1 MTTPVERPMLR
12 VDRIRIRVAV
22 AWSAAALSVLVMVLL
37 AVIAITPASRLTAD
51 RERTYQRHATVITE
65 NLAASLIS
73 PDQTALGSQRAD
85 ALIVASPAA
94 LEMLLKAYRQLASI
108 SVVSSVGEV
117 VAAAGV
123 ATADSAQQ
131 IQALRTLPAEQF
143 PPKGDD
149 IATITLSGQTITAG
163 RILEGP
169 GRGGPLLILAFSTE
183 DPAQTTR
190 VLLFALSGAT
200 LFALLIWVTLDQLLT
215 RLVFAPHLAIRRFQ
229 NSARR
234 GNWMSRLHLEGSR
247 EIQRYAA
254 HHNFALDRAARLWDT
269 INWRR
274 RYLERHAAEKSAEAA
289 ELTEGLSRRYR
300 FGTQITAL
308 PSAPRR
314 ASFIPMGL
322 LLLIEFAALLALMSA
337 LGEAATWLAV
347 PFPWRMAALLGCTG
361 LGWWLGSN
369 VSVPPQKRRAYL
381 LKLAGLSFVCAAA
394 YLSAASFITSIA
406 GVALPRVGSGFCIAV
421 TFNMWMQQTVSTEIP
436 ALSTIRNALTRVIF
450 IALFVA
456 SLPVILYAVMTHSP
470 VEILTIASVA
480 ALLVAATAL
489 LALLSGSEDVA
500 FASSRQVLP
509 QAPSLLVQ
517 LVLSVSVLAIS
528 FAYLVSILIIDF
540 DDSGRYLSLSM
551 FLVALVTG
559 ISLPFSL
566 GAKAVWVA
574 MLAGAACGAP
584 SLVLH
589 YLFNATDA
597 VLVSIM
603 LGPAI
608 ATIAGSSVAWT
619 ALTVPERAT
628 TSSARSGDPR
638 QVFPRQRFVIQS
650 VGLSLMVS
658 GLAGVTA
665 VSASSYFPIATA
677 MFVSVIAALASR
689 LRRPAGG
696 GR

>member
-1 MTTPVERPMLR
+1 MTAPVARPMLK
-12 VDRIRIRVAV
+12 VDRIRIRVTV
-22 AWSAAALSVLVMVLL
+22 AWGAAALSALVMALL
-37 AVIAITPASRLTAD
+37 AVIAIAPASRLTAD

-65 NLAASLIS
+65 NLAATLIS
-73 PDQTALGSQRAD
+73 SDQTALGSQRAD
-85 ALIVASPAA
+85 GLIVASPTA
-94 LEMLLKAYRQLASI
+94 LEMFLKAYRQLVSI

-123 ATADSAQQ
+123 ELAGAAQQ
-131 IQALRTLPAEQF
+131 IQALRTLSAEQF

-149 IATITLSGQTITAG
+149 IASISLSGQTITAG

-169 GRGGPLLILAFSTE
+169 GREGPLLILAFSTE
-183 DPAQTTR
+183 DRAQTTR
-190 VLLFALSGAT
+190 VLLFALSGTT
-200 LFALLIWVTLDQLLT
+200 LLGLLIWVTLDQLLT
-215 RLVFAPHLAIRRFQ
+215 RLVFAPLLAIRRFQ
-229 NSARR
+229 NAARR
-234 GNWMSRLHLEGSR
+234 GNWMSRLHLEGSL

-289 ELTEGLSRRYR
+289 ELTEDLGRRYR
-300 FGTQITAL
+300 FGTQIAAL
-308 PSAPRR
+308 PSASRS

-322 LLLIEFAALLALMSA
+322 LLLIEFSALLALMSA
-337 LGEAATWLAV
+337 LGEAAIWLAV

-369 VSVPPQKRRAYL
+369 VSVPLQNRRAYMV
-381 LKLAGLSFVCAAA
+381 KLAGLSFVCAAA
-394 YLSAASFITSIA
+394 YLSSASFTTSIA
-406 GVALPRVGSGFCIAV
+406 GVALPRVVSGFCIAV
-421 TFNMWMQQTVSTEIP
+421 AFNLWIQQAVSDGLP
-436 ALSTIRNALTRVIF
+436 ALSSSRISLTRVSF

-456 SLPVILYAVMTHSP
+456 SLPAILYAVMTYSP
-470 VEILTIASVA
+470 VQILTIASIV
-480 ALLVAATAL
+480 ALLLAVSAL
-489 LALLSGSEDVA
+489 LALLSDREHVA
-500 FASSRQVLP
+500 FAPLHRIP
-509 QAPSLLVQ
+509 PGAPSHLVQ
-517 LVLSVSVLAIS
+517 LLLSVSALAIS
-528 FAYLVSILIIDF
+528 FVYLVSILMIDF
-540 DDSGRYLSLSM
+540 DDSSRHLSLSM

-559 ISLPFSL
+559 ICLPFSL

-574 MLAGAACGAP
+574 LLAGAACGAP

-589 YLFNATDA
+589 YLLNATDA
-597 VLVSIM
+597 VLVSSM

-608 ATIAGSSVAWT
+608 AVIAGYAVAWT

-628 TSSARSGDPR
+628 TATTRSDNPR
-638 QVFPRQRFVIQS
+638 QVFPRQRFVMQS
-650 VGLSLMVS
+650 VGLSLLVS

-696 GR
+696 GQ